1 MFKGFKI
8 FFKNL
13 KLYSAGKK
21 VQKASILLANH
32 GSKLKP
38 TSEFSLAMRS
48 AVMAF
53 QRKNGLEVTGVIDWT
68 TWCKLTSKP
77 A

>member
-8 FFKNL
+8 FFKNM
-13 KLYSAGKK
+13 KLYSKGKK
-21 VQKASILLANH
+21 VQKASVLLANH
-32 GSKLKP
+32 GSKLKQ
-38 TSEFSLAMRS
+38 TSEYTVAMVS

-53 QRKNGLEVTGVIDWT
+53 QRRNGLEVTGVIDWK